1 MFTLGGFGFGR
12 VKALGLLGASGAEGV
27 GGLKCSPGNLVSE
40 GLGFR
45 V

>member
-27 GGLKCSPGNLVSE
+27 GGLNLGIWCRKV
-40 GLGFR
+40 
-45 V
+45 